1 MLTQNKPIEQ
11 ATEHKRPTVSRKVRQ
26 LPTTMPEFWKLTS
39 AAQSSTKHMLDSN
52 VQALADASLDRLRSV
67 LIQYRW
73 FTSYF
78 TGDLAILIYKLPP
91 SALRSALA
99 EFLVEELGMGD
110 PAQCHPAM
118 YDRFL
123 VGLGVDPEAL
133 EKGANPSNLALLDAF
148 RHKLLLGDYMY
159 AVGLRGMGA
168 ECLCQ
173 VYLEAVHHYLLKNEE
188 IIKRRSELDWTFWDI
203 HASEADQM
211 HGEKTREYI
220 ERLAAL
226 GNVESLAAGYIE
238 AEQMFMQFWANA
250 YSGSAQTVP
259 VATGREPFVPT
270 DGWCYDPAR

>member
-1 MLTQNKPIEQ
+1 MLNQNKTSETAPEPKLV
-11 ATEHKRPTVSRKVRQ
+11 ASSRKARQ
-26 LPTTMPEFWKLTS
+26 LPTTMPEFWKLAS
-39 AAQSSTKHMLDSN
+39 AAQSTTKHMLDTN
-52 VQALADASLDRLRSV
+52 VQGLAHASLDCLRSV

-91 SALRSALA
+91 SSLRSALS

-110 PAQCHPAM
+110 AAQSHPVM

-123 VGLGVDPEAL
+123 IGLGVAPEAL

-148 RHKLLLGDYMY
+148 RHKLLLGNYMY

-203 HASEADQM
+203 HASEADQE
-211 HGEKTREYI
+211 HGEKT
-220 ERLAAL
+220 L
-226 GNVESLAAGYIE
+226 GIY
-238 AEQMFMQFWANA
+238 
-250 YSGSAQTVP
+250 
-259 VATGREPFVPT
+259 
-270 DGWCYDPAR
+270 